1 MYDMLHTKST
11 EVDLEYYESSNYYGA
26 LHRAQ
31 QEIPLRPT
39 RVLANLRQL
48 VQNGISIIAIG
59 GLLLWLH
66 WSVVFVL
73 LAAALPGA
81 LVRMTYASD

>member
-1 MYDMLHTKST
+1 MYDMLHAKSA
-11 EVDLEYYESSNYYGA
+11 EVELEYYESANYYDA

-31 QEIPLRPT
+31 QEVPLRPT

-48 VQNGISIIAIG
+48 VQNGISIVAIS

-73 LAAALPGA
+73 LATALPGA